1 MGINAVHVPVLHDNT
16 DIKKIVENEIF
27 TRGHLHDNNLKLFYA
42 GDFWS
47 RGTAGNEAACLSGID
62 VANHVHEV
70 LN

>member
-42 GDFWS
+42 GDF
-47 RGTAGNEAACLSGID
+47 
-62 VANHVHEV
+62 
-70 LN
+70 